1 MGFVIAATAIGAGAA
16 IGGAA
21 SIIGGIFGASSA
33 KKKARAAAREKAR
46 LAKKL
51 DSLEKSRQAVV
62 NPYASSISNQS
73 DIIQDIGGEL
83 TNSYNNLGVA
93 TQGARMQAEEADIA
107 LANTLDTLQ
116 ASGASAGG
124 ATALAQAAL
133 ASKKGVAASIEQQE
147 AQNEKM
153 KAAGNEN
160 LQNQRLAES
169 QRVQGATVA
178 EGSRVQGIMAEGEQ
192 FKFSTT
198 ERRQQDKL
206 DQTYNEMIGASNR
219 QQQANQDRTAAITGA
234 IGGVASIGSSMMQG
248 GLSAKV
254 PGK

>member
-1 MGFVIAATAIGAGAA
+1 MSFIVGGAIIGAGS
-16 IGGAA
+16 
-21 SIIGGIFGASSA
+21 SIISGIFGASKA
-33 KKKARAAAREKAR
+33 KGRAREAAREKAR

-51 DSLEKSRQAVV
+51 DSLESSRQAVI

-73 DIIQDIGGEL
+73 DIIQDMGGEL

-133 ASKKGVAASIEQQE
+133 ASKKGISASIEQQE
-147 AQNEKM
+147 AANEKM

-192 FKFSTT
+192 FKFSSK
-198 ERRQQDKL
+198 ERRQQDGIDRTF
-206 DQTYNEMIGASNR
+206 DQMQGAANR
-219 QQQANQDRTAAITGA
+219 ERQANQDRTAAITGA
-234 IGGVASIGSSMMQG
+234 IGGVAKIGGSMLQG
-248 GLSAKV
+248 GLDAKV
-254 PGK
+254 AKLKE

>member
-1 MGFVIAATAIGAGAA
+1 MGGYPDSPYVEAGRQQLQKTP
-16 IGGAA
+16 GQ
-21 SIIGGIFGASSA
+21 FG
-33 KKKARAAAREKAR
+33 
-46 LAKKL
+46 
-51 DSLEKSRQAVV
+51 
-62 NPYASSISNQS
+62 
-73 DIIQDIGGEL
+73 
-83 TNSYNNLGVA
+83 
-93 TQGARMQAEEADIA
+93 
-107 LANTLDTLQ
+107 
-116 ASGASAGG
+116 
-124 ATALAQAAL
+124 
-133 ASKKGVAASIEQQE
+133 
-147 AQNEKM
+147 
-153 KAAGNEN
+153 N

-198 ERRQQDKL
+198 ERRQQDKI
-206 DQTYNEMIGASNR
+206 DQTYDQMIGAGNR